1 MPVILATQE
10 AKIRRIMVQSQPR
23 QIVRETL
30 SQTKLSRKRA
40 GGMAQGVI
48 PDVMPQYHKK
58 KKKERE
64 RESIANNSV

>member
-58 KKKERE
+58 KKKER
-64 RESIANNSV
+64 